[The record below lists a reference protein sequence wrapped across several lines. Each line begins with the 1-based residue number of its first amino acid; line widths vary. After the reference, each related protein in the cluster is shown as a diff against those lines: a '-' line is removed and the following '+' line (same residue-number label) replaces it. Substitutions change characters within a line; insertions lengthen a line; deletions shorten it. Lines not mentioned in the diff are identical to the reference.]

1 MTSLF
6 YPFRALGYVN
16 EGVPFVE
23 HRRGT
28 EHFVTV
34 SAGKAFQVYNCE
46 RLRLVLVGPQGDAD
60 ITALAVKGD
69 LTFAAH
75 GRDIV
80 VCRRT
85 HRVCV
90 FGGHADT
97 VTRLFTFGPRLYSIC
112 AGGRVLGWD
121 IGKDALDHLD
131 GKRSSAAKRAADI
144 VAASMADDGDG
155 SSDSDSG
162 ASDSDALDDETAFDD
177 DQDLPRRDPDTGA
190 HLPREYRMPEGFT
203 PTCICHPDTYLN
215 KVLIGATDGRVLLLN
230 VNTGKH
236 IYVFHPNNMLNPSGS
251 AVTCLEQSP
260 ALDTVAVGLGN
271 GRVVIQNVRVDRT
284 VVDFTHDGSG
294 RAIRSMSFT
303 TGNQDPLIA
312 VGSDAG
318 SVSVWDLEKRRLR
331 TIMPGTHD
339 GAVTQAHF
347 FLGQPVLMTG
357 GADNALK
364 QWIFDNADGT
374 GRLLR
379 FRAGHS
385 APPTHVEFYGE
396 GLRILS
402 AGDDRALRVFSTIQD
417 QQSKELSQS
426 HVERRA
432 KKLGVAEQELK
443 LPPIRGMAWCEVR
456 ERDWAN
462 VVTCHAGETR
472 AYTWRLAN
480 GVLGEHVLQ
489 PPAKMGV
496 KRRNLGISNKV
507 GFPISAVAVSAC
519 GNFAV
524 IGNEGGEVHRFNLQ
538 SGQHRGVFKRLGPPR
553 DAGEGRDEEAVLNG
567 IPEHERI
574 RRQLNLRGGK
584 NSIWNMA
591 DKSYGMD
598 AIEAAK
604 KAPKLPAHSGQV
616 SAIQTDGANKQTV
629 TCGFVDGVVR
639 VWNFGEQK
647 LEGEMDTGVGCVA
660 ASLHRPGALVA
671 VAGADR
677 VVRVLDI
684 AGMRRVRS
692 LRGAQTQ
699 VKSLQFSADGR
710 LILANSADG
719 AVHVWDVPAA
729 RLLQTMRM
737 SRDSPVVGLSLS
749 PNMDMLATVHEGRRG
764 VYLWAN
770 SQMYS
775 APGARLAGASTRVAG
790 SDDSDSEE
798 AFTTEEEA
806 QETPV
811 ELPRLHAELGDAG
824 EIILGATEEEEADP
838 NVNLAV
844 KAAKEAIEDAK
855 KEAGPKGAGSD
866 AQRRR
871 APEPVAPGLATM
883 AMLPKTQWASLA
895 RLDEIRERNKPIQ
908 GPKKPKEAP
917 FFIPTTYNADDPSKA
932 AVFDVDAVIDDS
944 DDEDGAKDQKSR
956 ILTGAGDDGGDV
968 EGVFVRLVR
977 VGAKKAEAIE
987 EIKAAEGK
995 NKTKAK
1001 AAEAKRKLAAL
1012 RRKRRRKNGGEGGG
1026 GADEDEDEEDEETDE
1041 LNPRGG
1047 PYAELIAHLRRRGP
1061 SGLDAEIRAL
1071 GPWDASTMTDDDAAE
1086 LGDVLDF
1093 FAAEIPSGRNFEFL
1107 NALLAHFL
1115 RVHGGALQA
1124 RESLRLKAEKVRAA
1138 AKATWK
1144 GVDDLLQ
1151 EVRCA
1156 LGFFGGV
1163 AGV

>member
-1 MTSLF
+1 MRHRPHARSARGVAGELNRAAMTSLF

-46 RLRLVLVGPQGDAD
+46 RLRLSLVGPQGDAD

-85 HRVCV
+85 RRVCV

-97 VTRLFTFGPRLYSIC
+97 VTQLFTFGPRLYSIC

-121 IGKDALDHLD
+121 ISKDALDHLD
-131 GKRSSAAKRAADI
+131 GTRSSAAKRAAD
-144 VAASMADDGDG
+144 ARASMADDGTG
-155 SSDSDSG
+155 SSDSDESG
-162 ASDSDALDDETAFDD
+162 SDALDETAFDPD
-177 DQDLPRRDPDTGA
+177 HDLPRYDDETGT
-190 HLPREYRMPEGFT
+190 HVPREYTMPDAFT
-203 PTCICHPDTYLN
+203 PTAICHPDTYMN

-236 IYVFHPNNMLNPSGS
+236 IHVFLPGNMLNPDGA

-271 GRVVIQNVRVDRT
+271 GRVVIHNVLYDKT
-284 VVDFTHDGSG
+284 VVDFTHDGS
-294 RAIRSMSFT
+294 ATPIRSLSFT

-312 VGSDAG
+312 VGGDGG

-331 TIMPGTHD
+331 TIMPGAHD
-339 GAVTQAHF
+339 GRVTQAHF

-357 GADNALK
+357 GADNAVK

-374 GRLLR
+374 GRLLK

-385 APPTHVEFYGE
+385 APPTHVTFYGE
-396 GLRILS
+396 GLRLLS
-402 AGDDRALRVFSTIQD
+402 AGNDRALRVFSTIQD

-432 KKLGVAEQELK
+432 KKLKIAEQELK
-443 LPPIRGMAWCEVR
+443 LPPVRGIAWSDVR

-489 PPAKMGV
+489 PPAKV
-496 KRRNLGISNKV
+496 NRQGISNRI
-507 GFPISAVAVSAC
+507 GHPISAVAVSAC

-538 SGQHRGVFKRLGPPR
+538 SGQHRGVFKRPGPVR
-553 DAGEGRDEEAVLNG
+553 DG
-567 IPEHERI
+567 IDTNNASGVPEHERQ

-598 AIEAAK
+598 AAAAAA
-604 KAPKLPAHSGQV
+604 KAPKLPAHNGQV
-616 SAIQTDGANKQTV
+616 SSIETDGANKQTV

-647 LEGEMDTGVGCVA
+647 LEGEMETGVGCVV

-699 VKSLQFSADGR
+699 ISSIQFSADGR
-710 LILANSADG
+710 WILAGAVDG

-729 RLLQTMRM
+729 RLIQSMRM
-737 SRDSPVVGLSLS
+737 SRDFPVTDLSLS

-775 APGARLAGASTRVAG
+775 APGSLAISGPKG

-798 AFTTEEEA
+798 GDPVDDDVSGAV
-806 QETPV
+806 ETLV
-811 ELPRLHAELGDAG
+811 DLPRLHAELGDSG
-824 EIILGATEEEEADP
+824 EIILGATEEEEEDP
-838 NVNLAV
+838 NVNLAE
-844 KAAKEAIEDAK
+844 KAKQTALEDAK
-855 KEAGPKGAGSD
+855 KEAGPKGLGSD

-871 APEPVAPGLATM
+871 APEPVAHGLATM
-883 AMLPKTQWASLA
+883 AMLPRTQWASLA
-895 RLDEIRERNKPIQ
+895 MLDQLRERNKPIEP
-908 GPKKPKEAP
+908 PKKPKEAP
-917 FFIPTTYNADDPSKA
+917 FFIPTTYNPDDPSKA
-932 AVFDVDAVIDDS
+932 AVFDLEAVIDDS
-944 DDEDGAKDQKSR
+944 DDEEEKNPKSR

-968 EGVFVRLVR
+968 EGVFVRLCR
-977 VGAKKAEAIE
+977 AGGKKAEAIE
-987 EIKAAEGK
+987 EVKLAERK
-995 NKTKAK
+995 NKTKGR

-1012 RRKRRRKNGGEGGG
+1012 RRKKRRKNG
-1026 GADEDEDEEDEETDE
+1026 EDEEDDEDEDE

-1047 PYAELIAHLRRRGP
+1047 PYAELIAHLRKRGP

-1093 FAAEIPSGRNFEFL
+1093 FADEIPTGRNFEFL

-1124 RESLRLKAEKVRAA
+1124 RESLRMKAERVRER
-1138 AKATWK
+1138 AKTTWR

-1163 AGV
+1163 AGS

>member
-144 VAASMADDGDG
+144 
-155 SSDSDSG
+155 
-162 ASDSDALDDETAFDD
+162 
-177 DQDLPRRDPDTGA
+177 
-190 HLPREYRMPEGFT
+190 YRMPEGFT

-538 SGQHRGVFKRLGPPR
+538 SGQHRGV
-553 DAGEGRDEEAVLNG
+553 
-567 IPEHERI
+567 
-574 RRQLNLRGGK
+574 
-584 NSIWNMA
+584 
-591 DKSYGMD
+591 
-598 AIEAAK
+598 
-604 KAPKLPAHSGQV
+604 GQV

-798 AFTTEEEA
+798 AVTTEEEA
-806 QETPV
+806 RET
-811 ELPRLHAELGDAG
+811 L
-824 EIILGATEEEEADP
+824 
-838 NVNLAV
+838 
-844 KAAKEAIEDAK
+844 
-855 KEAGPKGAGSD
+855 GAGSD

-944 DDEDGAKDQKSR
+944 DDEDGAKDQK
-956 ILTGAGDDGGDV
+956 
-968 EGVFVRLVR
+968 
-977 VGAKKAEAIE
+977 
-987 EIKAAEGK
+987 
-995 NKTKAK
+995 
-1001 AAEAKRKLAAL
+1001 
-1012 RRKRRRKNGGEGGG
+1012 
-1026 GADEDEDEEDEETDE
+1026 
-1041 LNPRGG
+1041 
-1047 PYAELIAHLRRRGP
+1047 RGP